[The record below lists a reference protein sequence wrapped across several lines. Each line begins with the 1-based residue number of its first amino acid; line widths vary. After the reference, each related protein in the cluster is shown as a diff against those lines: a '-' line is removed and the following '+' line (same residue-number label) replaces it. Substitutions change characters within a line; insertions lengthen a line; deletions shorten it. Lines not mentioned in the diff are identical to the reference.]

1 VGEPIDQSSWK
12 WFYEVVGGKRC
23 PVLDTW
29 WQTETGIILI
39 TGFPSMVLKPG
50 SVGKPFPTI
59 KAAIINPMGK
69 ILKEEEGLLAVNGPW
84 PGMMETVFQDPR
96 KYLDYWDIVDGWY
109 ITGDIAANDKEGYF
123 WIKGRSDDAIKIAGY
138 RIGTAEI
145 ERAILSHEAI
155 VDTAAIGKHNP
166 EGGESVKVFVV
177 LKEGWVLNEELVEEI
192 KRRVAEYIGPIAVPT
207 EVEALEGLPRT
218 RSGKILRR
226 FLRDKESAGRSS
238 DSIAND

>member
-1 VGEPIDQSSWK
+1 
-12 WFYEVVGGKRC
+12 
-23 PVLDTW
+23 
-29 WQTETGIILI
+29 
-39 TGFPSMVLKPG
+39 
-50 SVGKPFPTI
+50 
-59 KAAIINPMGK
+59 
-69 ILKEEEGLLAVNGPW
+69 
-84 PGMMETVFQDPR
+84 
-96 KYLDYWDIVDGWY
+96 
-109 ITGDIAANDKEGYF
+109 
-123 WIKGRSDDAIKIAGY
+123 
-138 RIGTAEI
+138 
-145 ERAILSHEAI
+145 